1 MVFRLPT
8 QLESFVPPPANQ
20 EPNVAD
26 AVLTPWRGQF
36 LVSGT
41 RASDRGSN
49 VQIRVTGVETDG
61 DT

>member
-8 QLESFVPPPANQ
+8 QLESFIPPPAIQ
-20 EPNVAD
+20 APNA
-26 AVLTPWRGQF
+26 AVGPWKGQF

-41 RASDRGSN
+41 RASDVASN

-61 DT
+61 ET